1 MPYCTETV
9 RRARQILAQRKA
21 DRESEYREH
30 LQNAYQQFPRLKE
43 IDGQLRRSM
52 ALAAQTAFSKGED
65 VQKEM
70 DAIKTANLALQQDR
84 QDLIARNFPKNY
96 LDETPICTHC
106 GGSGYIGTS
115 MCRCLSDL
123 CRQVQK
129 EELSLLTTGKERF
142 ENFRL
147 DVYSDRADP
156 RYNASPRDIMERNFQ
171 LCRRYADGFLPGCGN
186 LLFVGG
192 TGLGKTFL
200 SACIADAV
208 TDKGYSV
215 TYESAP
221 HLFAKL
227 EKNRFNPDDQSREDV
242 SRIANCDLLI
252 IDDLGTE
259 MPGSFVTAALYALIN
274 DRLLAKK
281 NMIISTN
288 LLIEELGKRYS
299 PQIASR
305 FQGNFRGLTFV
316 GEDVRIRRI

>member
-1 MPYCTETV
+1 MPYSMETV

-70 DAIKTANLALQQDR
+70 DTIKTANLALQQER
-84 QDLIARNFPKNY
+84 QDLIAQNFPKNY
-96 LDETPICTHC
+96 LDETPVCTHC
-106 GGSGYIGTS
+106 GGSGYLGTS

-156 RYNASPRDIMERNFQ
+156 RYNASPRAIMERNFQ
-171 LCRRYADGFLPGCGN
+171 LCRRYADGFLPGCGS

-227 EKNRFNPDDQSREDV
+227 EKNRFNPDDQSREEV
-242 SRIANCDLLI
+242 SRIENCDLLI